1 MTRLIQTHLK
11 RVPPCIG
18 WAKLPTPVQPLGD
31 PLEQL
36 WVKRDDQSHPR
47 YGGSKVRK
55 LEWLLADPRWSQGPV
70 LSVGAIGSHHLR
82 ALAEFLDLQ
91 DRRLH
96 ALVCPQV
103 ATLHAQRNLRRLLAL
118 KAQIHPMNS
127 RAHLPLAWLSYR
139 LGKSS
144 PKANYLAA
152 GGSDAVGL
160 LAFVEA
166 GLELAQ
172 QIQSKACPHPERIYI
187 AAGTAGSVAGLAVG
201 LRMAQCPSRI
211 IAVSSVERVAF
222 NRVMFLRKR
231 WQCEQLLKRFGAQ
244 NLHGPAIEVEITHA
258 QLGGG
263 YGVPTPNA
271 QQAIETAATAG
282 LKLEPTYTGK
292 VLAEIFNREAPA
304 RGEPILFWNTH
315 ASTPEWSGEGND
327 QDPWPEPIA
336 HWSQRWDYS

>member
-1 MTRLIQTHLK
+1 MSRLIQAHLK
-11 RVPPCIG
+11 RVPPCVG
-18 WAKLPTPVQPLGD
+18 WAQLPTPVQAWGAPYD
-31 PLEQL
+31 HV

-118 KAQIHPMNS
+118 KAQIHPMAS

-139 LGKSS
+139 LGGPG

-201 LRMAQCPSRI
+201 LRLAQCRTRI
-211 IAVSSVERVAF
+211 VAVSSVERVAF
-222 NRVMFLRKR
+222 NRAMFLRKR
-231 WQCEQLLKRFGAQ
+231 WQCIQLLRGLGAQ
-244 NLHGPAIEVEITHA
+244 IPQGSAIEVEITHA

-263 YGVPTPNA
+263 YGVPTPSA
-271 QQAIETAATAG
+271 EQAIAVAENAG

-292 VLAEIFNREAPA
+292 VLAEILARESQA
-304 RGEPILFWNTH
+304 REPILFWNTH
-315 ASTPEWSGEGND
+315 ASAPEWTGEGSD
-327 QDPWPEPIA
+327 QEPWPAEITR
-336 HWSQRWDYS
+336 WSQRWTYPE